1 MSTMPSTP
9 SVPPEGGANPGANK
23 TSEGWAPDDLQLAL
37 GAKFA
42 EPWCRQLLDKV
53 FDALRPA
60 LVENGFE
67 PGLVMWDA
75 ALLPVSPNY
84 VRVPHAI
91 WMTVKDPMGARPGT
105 EMKAWAA
112 LSCGCRLGVA
122 NPTTGARSVRLT
134 ASVGVRLGYVQPSGQ
149 FLDTEHANGHTW
161 AMSLVDEGADL
172 MVVDVAEVGRW
183 VEQKVAKSLDPDVFA
198 GPTGRRRIQAIF
210 AMTGTPDVSA
220 SAPAPTLDETL
231 AELVTQMQEDLAP

>member
-9 SVPPEGGANPGANK
+9 SSLPAGSANSGANNTPG
-23 TSEGWAPDDLQLAL
+23 GWAPDELQLAL
-37 GAKFA
+37 AAKFS

-53 FDALRPA
+53 FVALRPA
-60 LVENGFE
+60 LVANGFE

-91 WMTVKDPMGARPGT
+91 WMTVKDPMGARPGA
-105 EMKAWAA
+105 ELKAWTA
-112 LSCGCRLGVA
+112 LNCACRLGA
-122 NPTTGARSVRLT
+122 ADRSTGARSVRLT
-134 ASVGVRLGYVQPSGQ
+134 VSVAVRLGYVQPSGQ

-198 GPTGRRRIQAIF
+198 GPAGRLRIQALF
-210 AMTGTPDVSA
+210 AMTSTPDVSA
-220 SAPAPTLDETL
+220 SAPAPTLAETL
-231 AELVTQMQEDLAP
+231 AELVAQMQEDLAP